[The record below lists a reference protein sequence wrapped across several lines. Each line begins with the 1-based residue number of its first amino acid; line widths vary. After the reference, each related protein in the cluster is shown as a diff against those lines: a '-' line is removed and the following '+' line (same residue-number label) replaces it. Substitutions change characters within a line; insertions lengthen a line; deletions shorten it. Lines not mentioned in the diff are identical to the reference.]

1 MSDTEEPDEGGFDA
15 FVYLPGN
22 DYEADTCS
30 DFLTKLADSLGKRV
44 IFVQLLENKS
54 TNYSYEQLKPS
65 HYADY
70 IAKTIGKPGK
80 YVMMGISMGCL
91 HIANFAH
98 FYPAW
103 CYPVMF
109 MFEPT
114 IMQGIYPLL
123 YAYEDERGNGEW
135 LEHLKESPN
144 NLHIPAN
151 EKVMD
156 MSIDKTYNIPSNITI
171 GIVYTTK
178 SNTEKPYTQRQLA
191 AKEQYYHWLNKTH
204 KTEILRLNTS
214 HCVDTKP
221 QYFNSLINFIS
232 QVLSKHG

>member
-1 MSDTEEPDEGGFDA
+1 MSENEEIEGGFDA

-22 DYEADTCS
+22 DYEASTCS
-30 DFLTKLADSLGKRV
+30 AFLTKLADSLGKRV
-44 IFVQLLENKS
+44 IFVQLMENKS
-54 TNYSYEQLKPS
+54 SNYSYNQLEPR

-135 LEHLKESPN
+135 LEKLKESPN

-178 SNTEKPYTQRQLA
+178 SNTEEPYTERQLA
-191 AKEQYYHWLNKTH
+191 AKEKYYHWLSRTH
-204 KTEILRLNTS
+204 ETEMLRLNTS

-221 QYFNSLINFIS
+221 KYFDTLINFIS